1 MSQEFAQKLKNARS
15 ITATHKQAV
24 KDIKKKI
31 NPVSLLKQL
40 NPFIDW
46 LFGIALALAILKDI
60 LDIVNTALIVAGGIG
75 ELLIIIFTFFIS
87 VIIFLILVIT
97 GSQKNVKL
105 AKSIIKKFLLI
116 VATAM
121 AEMIPAIGMLPM
133 ETILVVVVFLI
144 TLQERKKGAQEN
156 G

>member
-1 MSQEFAQKLKNARS
+1 M
-15 ITATHKQAV
+15 I
-24 KDIKKKI
+24 
-31 NPVSLLKQL
+31 
-40 NPFIDW
+40 
-46 LFGIALALAILKDI
+46 
-60 LDIVNTALIVAGGIG
+60 
-75 ELLIIIFTFFIS
+75 
-87 VIIFLILVIT
+87 IT

-116 VATAM
+116 IATAM